1 MENVNRLDDQEIY
14 YDTWGSLHGRTKE
27 IHGNE
32 RRILDNVKVKII
44 DKNGAVIEESQKV
57 LFKQELD
64 EKGKKYI
71 NTYLEVYIK

>member
-1 MENVNRLDDQEIY
+1 MKDEEMCWANLAYHIN
-14 YDTWGSLHGRTKE
+14 K

-32 RRILDNVKVKII
+32 RRTFDNVKVKII

-57 LFKQELD
+57 LFKQELN
-64 EKGKKYI
+64 EKGNKYI

>member
-1 MENVNRLDDQEIY
+1 MEDEAICWGNLAYYTNR
-14 YDTWGSLHGRTKE
+14 

-32 RRILDNVKVKII
+32 RRTFDNVKVKII

-64 EKGKKYI
+64 SKTKKYAD
-71 NTYLEVYIK
+71 TWLEVYIK

>member
-1 MENVNRLDDQEIY
+1 MKDEAMCWSNLAY
-14 YDTWGSLHGRTKE
+14 YTNK

-32 RRILDNVKVKII
+32 KRIFDNVKVKII

-57 LFKQELD
+57 LFIQELD

>member
-1 MENVNRLDDQEIY
+1 MENINRLDDQEIY
-14 YDTWGSLHGRTKE
+14 YDTWGSLNGRTSQ

-32 RRILDNVKVKII
+32 RRLFDNVKVKII

>member
-1 MENVNRLDDQEIY
+1 MKDEAMCWGNLAYYTNR
-14 YDTWGSLHGRTKE
+14 

-32 RRILDNVKVKII
+32 RRTFDNVKVKII

-64 EKGKKYI
+64 QKGKKYI

>member
-14 YDTWGSLHGRTKE
+14 YETWGSLCGRTKK

-32 RRILDNVKVKII
+32 TRIFDNVKVKII
-44 DKNGAVIEESQKV
+44 DKNGAIIEESQKV